1 MRRATAK
8 ENRAP
13 QGKRGPVG
21 WMPAAHVIGLWAFA
35 VAQPILDLIGREP
48 GFLLAHRLTGL
59 PLTGLAL
66 GLALGVP
73 LLLVTP
79 LAFPTFRGNR
89 AGRLWADGTRTIL
102 AGTFILQ
109 LLHWLPGAA
118 ALILAIAGGATL
130 VLGLRR
136 YQGFSTLFAITAVAA
151 VVAPIVFLLRP
162 GVRGLLPTTS
172 ESNYEPVAAIAEAPE
187 IKADVPIVFLVFD
200 ELPTSSLQLPNGSI
214 NEHRYPSFARL
225 AASSDWYPRAT
236 TTAIQTDR
244 AIPSLLTGNLPQRQ
258 GSAHYRDHP
267 ANLFTWLG
275 QGGYRIVAYEAF
287 GLLCPPAI
295 CAGPPLTSPW
305 ERLTAAADDLSVV
318 YGHLLLP
325 PTLRTGLPDVN
336 QTWTGFRDAGRVGE
350 DVTDTGGRGLHQN
363 VTRVVES
370 FLSRIEHHRR
380 GRPTLYYLH
389 VNLPHVP
396 WRYLPSGREYVP
408 IGAPVVPA
416 GIDASLLPAKE
427 WPTVQALQRH
437 LLQVGYADRVLGQI
451 LDRLRNTELYDR
463 ALIVATADHGC
474 SFRPRVHRR
483 AVTEANVEDQLEVPL
498 FVKRPGQSEG
508 TIHKHAVRTIDI
520 VPTIASTL
528 GGAEPPWEVD
538 GMDLADTSPREI
550 IACCFPPPVPP
561 SRSFPT
567 DPERRQETLDR
578 LDRLFGDGAVN
589 DSDPPPPTSAT
600 GIRGAQPTAATPLDS
615 PDPFDGV
622 FAAGPR
628 PDLLGKPVADFS
640 SDNDDEESAPYRA
653 LITAPHSYNDVR
665 PEGGFVPSLVTGRL
679 EPGSADGTRL
689 AVAVDGIV
697 RATTET
703 FSNRGVS
710 QFSAL
715 VQERWLTAGSRQ
727 IGVHAIDDAP
737 RGDGRTILRRLSGI
751 ESPPRLL
758 TENGRVQGVA
768 LPGDELIRRVDG
780 LFRMNVEVD
789 RTSFRG
795 FLIHAPDEP
804 PPALDEFF
812 LFDGSILLFR
822 GVDDQVQRH
831 ERTRGD
837 GQIEITFRIFI
848 PAAIAE
854 RADSLRLLA
863 RSGDQLQD
871 VSPST
876 NLPGMFELSWNDQDR
891 VDVLLRRPWN
901 LFDAEPE
908 RIEIVSSR
916 DGIVG
921 FLGAQS
927 EDRATVPGWVTDLK
941 NPGSTLEVVAFLAG
955 RQIWIDNVKFPRRD
969 VVRRYGPEHRVSGFK
984 LFDNLRLVAGSRNEL
999 TEEDIDALRREGVLV
1014 YAVSPRG
1021 IATRVR
1027 FQYRPLLS
1035 RTRNLETLP
1044 VTDGRLLNVRLPGDG
1059 FDGAIDLVAKQVNRT
1074 LIEGWAADLER
1085 GEGPR
1090 QIALYRDGRFLA
1102 SVGANRE
1109 RPDIVEH
1116 HGDERLLR
1124 TGFRGRIPGALE
1136 PEEFADRHRV
1146 FAIMLR
1152 GAAVELQ
1159 LQTGAVA
1166 TNPGSG
1172 GANGTP
1178 QPK

>member
-8 ENRAP
+8 ENRALQETP
-13 QGKRGPVG
+13 GSVR
-21 WMPAAHVIGLWAFA
+21 WMPVAHVFGLWAFA
-35 VAQPILDLIGREP
+35 VAQPILDLVGREP

-59 PLTGLAL
+59 PLAALAL
-66 GLALGVP
+66 GLALGLP
-73 LLLVTP
+73 LLLATP
-79 LAFPTFRGNR
+79 LALPTFRHNR
-89 AGRLWADGTRTIL
+89 VGRLWADGVRTLL
-102 AGTFILQ
+102 AGAFLLQ
-109 LLHWLPGAA
+109 LLHWLPGPA
-118 ALILAIAGGATL
+118 ALALAVAGGASTVFL
-130 VLGLRR
+130 LRR
-136 YQGFSTLFAITAVAA
+136 HSGFSALFAITAVAA
-151 VVAPIVFLLRP
+151 VVSPVVFLLRP
-162 GVRGLLPTTS
+162 GVRGLVPTTS

-187 IKADVPIVFLVFD
+187 IEADVPIVFLVFD
-200 ELPTSSLQLPNGSI
+200 ELPTSSIQLPDGSI
-214 NEHRYPSFARL
+214 NGHRYPSFADL
-225 AASSDWYPRAT
+225 AASSDWYSRAT

-244 AIPSLLTGNLPQRQ
+244 AIPTLLTGKLAQRE

-275 QGGYRIVAYEAF
+275 RGGYRIVAYEAF
-287 GLLCPPAI
+287 GLLCPPTI
-295 CAGPPLTSPW
+295 CAGPPPTSPW

-336 QTWTGFRDAGRVGE
+336 QTWTEFRHTGRAGE
-350 DVTDTGGRGLHQN
+350 DATDTGGRGLHQD
-363 VTRVVES
+363 VARVVES
-370 FLSRIEHHRR
+370 FLSRMEHHRS
-380 GRPTLYYLH
+380 GRPTFYYLH
-389 VNLPHVP
+389 LNLPHVP

-416 GIDASLLPAKE
+416 GIDGPLLPVEE

-451 LDRLRNTELYDR
+451 LDRLRSTELYDR

-474 SFRPRVHRR
+474 SFRPGVHRR
-483 AVTEANVEDQLEVPL
+483 AVSEANVEDQLEVPL

-508 TIHKHAVRTIDI
+508 TIRNHAVRTIDI
-520 VPTIASTL
+520 VPTIAGTL
-528 GGAEPPWEVD
+528 GAEPPWEVD
-538 GMDLADTSPREI
+538 GTRLADTSPREV
-550 IACCFPPPVPP
+550 IACCYPPPASP
-561 SRSFPT
+561 SRSIPT
-567 DPERRQETLDR
+567 DPERRRETLDR
-578 LDRLFGDGAVN
+578 LDQLFGDGTVDDVAL
-589 DSDPPPPTSAT
+589 PPPTSAT
-600 GIRGAQPTAATPLDS
+600 GTRGAQPTAATTPDS

-628 PDLLGKPVADFS
+628 PDLLGSRVADFS
-640 SDNDDEESAPYRA
+640 SENNAEGSPTHRV
-653 LITAPHSYNDVR
+653 LLTAPHSYNDVR
-665 PEGGFVPSLVTGRL
+665 PDSGFVPSLITGRL
-679 EPGSADGTRL
+679 EPGAADGTRL

-703 FSNRGVS
+703 LSHRGVS

-715 VQERWLTAGSRQ
+715 VHERWLPAGSHQ
-727 IGVHAIDDAP
+727 IGVHAIDGAP

-768 LPGDELIRRVDG
+768 LPGGELIRRANG
-780 LFRMNVEVD
+780 LFRMKVEVD
-789 RTSFRG
+789 STSFRG

-812 LFDGSILLFR
+812 VFDGSTLLFR
-822 GVDDQVQRH
+822 GEDDRVQRH

-848 PAAIAE
+848 PAAIVDRAE
-854 RADSLRLLA
+854 SLRVLA
-863 RSGDQLQD
+863 KSGDQLQD

-876 NLPGMFELSWNDQDR
+876 YLPGMFEMLWSDQGR
-891 VDVLLRRPWN
+891 VNALLRRPMN

-908 RIEIVSSR
+908 RLEIVSSR

-927 EDRATVPGWVTDLK
+927 EDSATVPGWVTDLGS
-941 NPGSTLEVVAFLAG
+941 PGSTLEVVAFLAG
-955 RQIWIDNVKFPRRD
+955 RQIWVDNVRFPRRD
-969 VVRRYGPEHRVSGFK
+969 VVRRYGPEHRTSGFK
-984 LFDNLRLVAGSRNEL
+984 LFDPLRVVPGSRNEL
-999 TEEDIDALRREGVLV
+999 AAEDTEALRREGVLV
-1014 YAVSPRG
+1014 YAISPRG
-1021 IATRVR
+1021 ISTRVR

-1035 RTRNLETLP
+1035 QTGDLEVLP
-1044 VTDGRLLNVRLPGDG
+1044 VTDGRLLTVRPPGDG
-1059 FDGAIDLVAKQVNRT
+1059 FDGAIDLVTKPGNRT

-1085 GEGPR
+1085 REAPR
-1090 QIALYRDGRFLA
+1090 QLVIYRDGKFLTDL
-1102 SVGANRE
+1102 GANRE

-1124 TGFRGRIPGALE
+1124 TGFGGRVPGAPE
-1136 PEEFADRHRV
+1136 PQEFADRHRV

-1159 LQTGAVA
+1159 LQPGAVA

-1172 GANGTP
+1172 GADGTP

>member
-1 MRRATAK
+1 MRRETAK
-8 ENRAP
+8 ENRAS
-13 QGKRGPVG
+13 QGKRGRVG
-21 WMPAAHVIGLWAFA
+21 WMPAAHVIGLWALA

-89 AGRLWADGTRTIL
+89 TGRLWADGTRTIL

-136 YQGFSTLFAITAVAA
+136 YQGFSTFFAITAVTA
-151 VVAPIVFLLRP
+151 VVAPVVFLLRP
-162 GVRGLLPTTS
+162 GVRGLIPTAS
-172 ESNYEPVAAIAEAPE
+172 ETNYEPAAAIAEAPE
-187 IKADVPIVFLVFD
+187 IEADVPIVFLVFD
-200 ELPTSSLQLPNGSI
+200 ELPTSSIQLPDGSI
-214 NEHRYPSFARL
+214 NEHRYPSFAKL

-244 AIPSLLTGNLPQRQ
+244 AIPALLTGKLAQRQ

-275 QGGYRIVAYEAF
+275 RVGYRIVAYEAF

-305 ERLTAAADDLSVV
+305 ERLTAATDDLSVV

-325 PTLRTGLPDVN
+325 PTFRGGLPDVN
-336 QTWTGFRDAGRVGE
+336 QTWTGFRHTGRGGE
-350 DVTDTGGRGLHQN
+350 DATDTGGRGLHQD
-363 VTRVVES
+363 VARVVDS
-370 FLSRIEHHRR
+370 FLSRIEHHRS
-380 GRPTLYYLH
+380 GRPTFYYLH
-389 VNLPHVP
+389 ANLPHVP

-416 GIDASLLPAKE
+416 GIGELLPVEE
-427 WPTVQALQRH
+427 WATVQALQRH

-451 LDRLRNTELYDR
+451 LDRLRSTELYDR

-474 SFRPRVHRR
+474 SFRPGVHRR
-483 AVTEANVEDQLEVPL
+483 AMTEANVEDQLEVPL

-528 GGAEPPWEVD
+528 GAELPWEAD
-538 GMDLADTSPREI
+538 GTHLADTSPRDVM
-550 IACCFPPPVPP
+550 ACCYPPPAPP

-578 LDRLFGDGAVN
+578 LDRLFGDNTVDDA
-589 DSDPPPPTSAT
+589 DLPPPTSAT
-600 GIRGAQPTAATPLDS
+600 GTRGARPAATPPDS
-615 PDPFDGV
+615 PDPFDGL

-628 PDLLGKPVADFS
+628 PDLLGMHVADFS
-640 SDNDDEESAPYRA
+640 SEHDDEDSPTHHA
-653 LITAPHSYNDVR
+653 LIAAPHSYNDVR
-665 PEGGFVPSLVTGRL
+665 PESGFVPSLITGRL
-679 EPGSADGTRL
+679 EPRAAAGTKL

-703 FSNRGVS
+703 FSHRGVS

-715 VQERWLTAGSRQ
+715 VHERWLPAGSHQ
-727 IGVHAIDDAP
+727 IGVHAIHDAP
-737 RGDGRTILRRLSGI
+737 RGDGRTILRRLSVI

-768 LPGDELIRRVDG
+768 LPGGELIRRADG

-789 RTSFRG
+789 SASFRG

-812 LFDGSILLFR
+812 VFDGSTLLFR
-822 GVDDQVQRH
+822 GEDDQVQRH

-837 GQIEITFRIFI
+837 GQIEITLRIFT
-848 PAAIAE
+848 PAAIAD
-854 RADSLRLLA
+854 RAETLRLLA

-876 NLPGMFELSWNDQDR
+876 NLPGMFELYWNDQ
-891 VDVLLRRPWN
+891 VLLRRPWN

-908 RIEIVSSR
+908 RIKIVSSR

-927 EDRATVPGWVTDLK
+927 QDSATVPGWVTDLGS
-941 NPGSTLEVVAFLAG
+941 PGSTLEVVAFLGG
-955 RQIWIDNVKFPRRD
+955 RQIWVDNVKFARRD
-969 VVRRYGPEHRVSGFK
+969 VAKRYGPEHGTSGFH
-984 LFDNLRLVAGSRNEL
+984 LFDPRRLVAGSRNEL
-999 TEEDIDALRREGVLV
+999 TAEDVEALRREGVLV

-1021 IATRVR
+1021 VAARVR
-1027 FQYRPLLS
+1027 FQYGPLQRES
-1035 RTRNLETLP
+1035 RGVEMLP
-1044 VTDGRLLNVRLPGDG
+1044 VTDGRLLTVRPPGDG
-1059 FDGAIDLVAKQVNRT
+1059 FDGAIDLVTKPGNRT

-1085 GEGPR
+1085 REAPR
-1090 QIALYRDGRFLA
+1090 QLVIYRDGKFLTNL
-1102 SVGANRE
+1102 GANRE

-1116 HGDERLLR
+1116 YGDERLLR
-1124 TGFRGRIPGALE
+1124 TGFRGRVLGAPE
-1136 PEEFADRHRV
+1136 PETLADRHRV

-1152 GAAVELQ
+1152 GVAIELPYLAQAA
-1159 LQTGAVA
+1159 
-1166 TNPGSG
+1166 P
-1172 GANGTP
+1172 P
-1178 QPK
+1178 Q